1 MKFNRKKLW
10 LLYLV
15 FYLVLIS
22 LAGFIHQHDSEG
34 DLNCAI
40 CNWLSNF
47 QFIPPLTLSFLLLW
61 AIFGFI
67 FLPAVIFQSQLA
79 FQSFNPRSPPL

>member
-1 MKFNRKKLW
+1 MKFKSKKLW

-15 FYLVLIS
+15 FYFVLIS
-22 LAGFIHQHDSEG
+22 LTFFIHHHDLQH

-47 QFIPPLTLSFLLLW
+47 KYILPFI
-61 AIFGFI
+61 
-67 FLPAVIFQSQLA
+67 LPVILFAVIFTFVNYFLLIFKSQIE